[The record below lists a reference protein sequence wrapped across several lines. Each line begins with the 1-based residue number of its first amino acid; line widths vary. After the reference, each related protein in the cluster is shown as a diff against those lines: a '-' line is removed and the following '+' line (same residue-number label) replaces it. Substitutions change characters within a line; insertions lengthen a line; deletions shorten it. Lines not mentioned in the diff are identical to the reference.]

1 MAVFSHWAWLLRGA
15 APFLVLSRFG
25 MKSGAGELLPRPLG
39 EGWGGGIFYSL
50 PGWGRVR
57 VGRGPEGIF
66 GFFCFV
72 FCFVFIYFLLFLFIF
87 AYFPS

>member
-1 MAVFSHWAWLLRGA
+1 
-15 APFLVLSRFG
+15 

-57 VGRGPEGIF
+57 VGRGPEGDF
-66 GFFCFV
+66 GVV
-72 FCFVFIYFLLFLFIF
+72 FSPLRWERMRAEAGAIRVGESRN
-87 AYFPS
+87 AV